1 MQALST
7 LPLLG
12 DAAAAGL
19 PSWLWIVGAL
29 LLVGVGVALG
39 RRSSRPPA
47 DRAAEAR
54 PAGAPLPAP
63 SATPAREDRPESE
76 RPVAINETM
85 SLREVRE
92 AKRVRLTGD
101 FKASDEATTEMERR
115 KGRTGAVEA
124 VELSL
129 QPEAE
134 PAPTAAPTA
143 APTPAPAAG
152 RTMGSGLEKTRGGFV
167 AKLGA
172 LFAAKPK
179 LDAAAIDQVEEVLFT
194 SDIGVKA
201 SERLLG
207 ALNRRVAAGEATA
220 DEVWPILREEAR
232 SILAAHHRP
241 LVVGEGVTVMLVVG
255 VNGAGKTTT
264 IGKLAAR
271 FKAAGRRPMVIA
283 GDTFRAGAVGQLEE
297 WAKRVGCP
305 IHQGAEGAD
314 PASVVFSGLKAA
326 TEAGADLILVDT
338 AGRLQTKAPLMDE
351 LRKIAKV
358 CDRAIAGA
366 PHETVLVLD
375 ANTGQNAIQQA
386 KLFSE
391 VALLTGLVLTKL
403 DGTAKGGAVLGIAD
417 EVKVPIYFIGIGE
430 AVEDLRA
437 FEVSEFV
444 EALF

>member
-1 MQALST
+1 M
-7 LPLLG
+7 
-12 DAAAAGL
+12 
-19 PSWLWIVGAL
+19 GA
-29 LLVGVGVALG
+29 
-39 RRSSRPPA
+39 
-47 DRAAEAR
+47 
-54 PAGAPLPAP
+54 
-63 SATPAREDRPESE
+63 
-76 RPVAINETM
+76 
-85 SLREVRE
+85 
-92 AKRVRLTGD
+92 
-101 FKASDEATTEMERR
+101 
-115 KGRTGAVEA
+115 
-124 VELSL
+124 
-129 QPEAE
+129 
-134 PAPTAAPTA
+134 
-143 APTPAPAAG
+143 
-152 RTMGSGLEKTRGGFV
+152 GLEKTRGGFI

-172 LFAAKPK
+172 LFSAKPK

-207 ALNRRVAAGEATA
+207 ALNRRVATGEATA

-241 LVVGEGVTVMLVVG
+241 LVVGEGVTVILVVG

-338 AGRLQTKAPLMDE
+338 AGRLQTKTPLMDE

-358 CDRAIAGA
+358 CDRAIPGA

-391 VALLTGLVLTKL
+391 VAPLTGLVLTKL

>member
-54 PAGAPLPAP
+54 PAVAPLPAP

-143 APTPAPAAG
+143 APTPAPAPG

-172 LFAAKPK
+172 LFSAKPK

-241 LVVGEGVTVMLVVG
+241 LVVGEGVTVILVVG

-391 VALLTGLVLTKL
+391 VAPLTGLVLTKL

>member
-54 PAGAPLPAP
+54 PAVAPLPAP

-201 SERLLG
+201 SERLIG

-241 LVVGEGVTVMLVVG
+241 LVVGEGVTVILVVG

-391 VALLTGLVLTKL
+391 VAPLTGLVLTKL

>member
-54 PAGAPLPAP
+54 PAVAPLPAP

-143 APTPAPAAG
+143 APTPAPAPG

-241 LVVGEGVTVMLVVG
+241 LVVGEGVTVILVVG

>member
-1 MQALST
+1 
-7 LPLLG
+7 
-12 DAAAAGL
+12 
-19 PSWLWIVGAL
+19 
-29 LLVGVGVALG
+29 
-39 RRSSRPPA
+39 
-47 DRAAEAR
+47 
-54 PAGAPLPAP
+54 
-63 SATPAREDRPESE
+63 
-76 RPVAINETM
+76 
-85 SLREVRE
+85 
-92 AKRVRLTGD
+92 
-101 FKASDEATTEMERR
+101 
-115 KGRTGAVEA
+115 
-124 VELSL
+124 
-129 QPEAE
+129 
-134 PAPTAAPTA
+134 
-143 APTPAPAAG
+143 
-152 RTMGSGLEKTRGGFV
+152 MGSGLEKTRGGFV

-172 LFAAKPK
+172 LFSAKPK

-241 LVVGEGVTVMLVVG
+241 LVVGEGVTVILVVG

>member
-54 PAGAPLPAP
+54 PAVAPLPAP

-143 APTPAPAAG
+143 APTPAPAPG

-172 LFAAKPK
+172 LFSAKPK

-241 LVVGEGVTVMLVVG
+241 LVVGEGVTVILVVG

>member
-1 MQALST
+1 
-7 LPLLG
+7 
-12 DAAAAGL
+12 
-19 PSWLWIVGAL
+19 
-29 LLVGVGVALG
+29 
-39 RRSSRPPA
+39 
-47 DRAAEAR
+47 
-54 PAGAPLPAP
+54 
-63 SATPAREDRPESE
+63 
-76 RPVAINETM
+76 
-85 SLREVRE
+85 
-92 AKRVRLTGD
+92 
-101 FKASDEATTEMERR
+101 
-115 KGRTGAVEA
+115 
-124 VELSL
+124 
-129 QPEAE
+129 
-134 PAPTAAPTA
+134 
-143 APTPAPAAG
+143 
-152 RTMGSGLEKTRGGFV
+152 MGSGLEKTRGGFV

-172 LFAAKPK
+172 LFSAKPK
-179 LDAAAIDQVEEVLFT
+179 LDASVIDQVEEVLFT

-207 ALNRRVAAGEATA
+207 ALSRRIASGEATS

-232 SILAAHHRP
+232 AILDAHHRP
-241 LVVGEGVTVMLVVG
+241 LVIGEGVTVILVVG

-271 FKAAGRRPMVIA
+271 YKAAGRRPMVIA

-338 AGRLQTKAPLMDE
+338 AGRLQTKVPLMDE

-358 CDRAIAGA
+358 CDRAVPGA

-391 VALLTGLVLTKL
+391 VAPLTGLVLTKL

-430 AVEDLRA
+430 AVEDLRP
-437 FEVSEFV
+437 FEVAEFV

>member
-54 PAGAPLPAP
+54 PAVAPLPAP

-172 LFAAKPK
+172 LFSAKPK

-201 SERLLG
+201 SERLIG

-241 LVVGEGVTVMLVVG
+241 LVVGEGVTVILVVG

>member
-54 PAGAPLPAP
+54 PAVAPLPAP

-143 APTPAPAAG
+143 APTPAPAPG
-152 RTMGSGLEKTRGGFV
+152 RTMGAGLEKTRGGFV

-172 LFAAKPK
+172 LFSAKPK

-201 SERLLG
+201 SERLIG

-241 LVVGEGVTVMLVVG
+241 LVVGEGVTVILVVG